1 MELYP
6 TLYLLAVFTES
17 IKGYYYEIAF
27 FNFLNI
33 RKVLNENIRQS
44 EIFKHHIPVVS
55 YGYGGRYHPSVM

>member
-27 FNFLNI
+27 FNFFNI
-33 RKVLNENIRQS
+33 RKALNENIR
-44 EIFKHHIPVVS
+44 
-55 YGYGGRYHPSVM
+55 